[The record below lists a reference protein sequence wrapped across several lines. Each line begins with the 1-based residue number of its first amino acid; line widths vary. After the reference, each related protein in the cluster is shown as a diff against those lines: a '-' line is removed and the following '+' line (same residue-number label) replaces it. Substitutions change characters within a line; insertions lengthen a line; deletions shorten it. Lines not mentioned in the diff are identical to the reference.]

1 MRPTYATHERISLC
15 VLCGKIVILLDL
27 NPVARMYLM
36 AISRDND
43 RGRPFFHIQ
52 HHAFANDFSEV
63 CRATFLGHPRRHYFT
78 LRFITFFTAGL
89 VRETTSTVGIALKV
103 AIAGTYVFPIRRQ
116 KQIAFIQ
123 RSEDRKMIA
132 VMNVVLGTKIDV
144 HNKVFGYCLGT
155 VTGHYGD
162 HLTIFRPL
170 DK

>member
-1 MRPTYATHERISLC
+1 MCLGADVNGFATEVTEVTALRFQFRFVNGEH
-15 VLCGKIVILLDL
+15 
-27 NPVARMYLM
+27 VARKVTILEACVPLTRLM
-36 AISRDND
+36 KEFLSVCSVAKLLSYWISTQS
-43 RGRPFFHIQ
+43 P
-52 HHAFANDFSEV
+52 V
-63 CRATFLGHPRRHYFT
+63 C
-78 LRFITFFTAGL
+78 
-89 VRETTSTVGIALKV
+89 IALKV